1 MGSHNHADLVLL
13 KELVDD
19 VRPVHHDVVVA
30 LWVADRVL
38 LHAKNFIRQCRI
50 TPHDIHAHL
59 LYLISDAAKLDA
71 ERPLNLVD
79 VLKLHNRVTDS
90 SVDAQD
96 TILGHFVGN
105 DGT

>member
-38 LHAKNFIRQCRI
+38 LHAKNFMRERRI

-105 DGT
+105 NST

>member
-1 MGSHNHADLVLL
+1 MGSHDHANRVLL

-19 VRPVHHDVVVA
+19 VGPVHHDVVA
-30 LWVADRVL
+30 SLWITDRVL
-38 LHAKNFIRQCRI
+38 LHAKNFIRLRRI

-59 LYLISDAAKLDA
+59 LYLICDAAELDA
-71 ERPLNLVD
+71 ERPLNLVN
-79 VLKLHNRVTDS
+79 VLELHNRVANS

-96 TILGHFVGN
+96 AVLGHFVCN